1 MLTTEEKIHYVM
13 DRLDALIPVIEDKEA
28 LTALAGVD
36 ALRDIT
42 ATMLKDSVLLLQDA
56 RDTVNDHVQS
66 DTVIM
71 PVDKVLVLLNDLAE
85 IETTLENGESIDPA
99 LDKDDM
105 EHIEKRI
112 SLHVS
117 GITCTL
123 IDQGVDMTSIM
134 VGKSL

>member
-1 MLTTEEKIHYVM
+1 MLTSEEKIQYVM
-13 DRLDALIPVIEDKEA
+13 DRLDTLTLVIEDKEA
-28 LTALAGVD
+28 LIALANVD
-36 ALRDIT
+36 ALREMT
-42 ATMLKDSVLLLQDA
+42 AKMLKDSVLLLQDTK
-56 RDTVNDHVQS
+56 DTVNDHVQS